1 MANKITQTSE
11 LKLEAGFYDGDTR
24 TIALADPK
32 SDVTAAQIKA
42 VANTIK
48 TTAAIIGDKTGAAF
62 VGFNKAQKVAKKTT
76 QLDLR

>member
-1 MANKITQTSE
+1 MADKVTQTSE

-24 TIALADPK
+24 TIALPDPK

-48 TTAAIIGDKTGAAF
+48 QTQAILGDKTGAAF
-62 VGFNKAQKVAKKTT
+62 VGFNKAQKVSKKVTN
-76 QLDLR
+76 LDIR